1 MTPLSFLHH
10 GGRACGGMSCVR
22 FLGKWRQRERG
33 KKATAKEGKKN
44 LLTLPLRV
52 CRKKMANSA
61 IKTTPFASSFFNST

>member
-1 MTPLSFLHH
+1 M
-10 GGRACGGMSCVR
+10 
-22 FLGKWRQRERG
+22 WRYELYQVFRQVEAERERG